1 MKNQANRKLIS
12 NAVFLYLMTTSIQ
25 ILNLLT
31 VPYLS
36 RVLGPTEYGQIGLAL
51 GYMAYVQIILDFG
64 FTLYATKKISEN
76 KTDKCKIEYIITAVT
91 FIKVILA
98 VCLGVVFL
106 LFLYIN
112 VFDVTLMTILQVYLL
127 GYLIT
132 ALLPDFYYTA
142 PRSRTSRN
150 SSTKSS
156 STTATSTSDSL
167 DQMCLMKSFQTL

>member
-64 FTLYATKKISEN
+64 FTLYATKKISEKKPTN
-76 KTDKCKIEYIITAVT
+76 VKLST
-91 FIKVILA
+91 
-98 VCLGVVFL
+98 L
-106 LFLYIN
+106 L
-112 VFDVTLMTILQVYLL
+112 LL
-127 GYLIT
+127 
-132 ALLPDFYYTA
+132 
-142 PRSRTSRN
+142 
-150 SSTKSS
+150 
-156 STTATSTSDSL
+156 SL
-167 DQMCLMKSFQTL
+167 S